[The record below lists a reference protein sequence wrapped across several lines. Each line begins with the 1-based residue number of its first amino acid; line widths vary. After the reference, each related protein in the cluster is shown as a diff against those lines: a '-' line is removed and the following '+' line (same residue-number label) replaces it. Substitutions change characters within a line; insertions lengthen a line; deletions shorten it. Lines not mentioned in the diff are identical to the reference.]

1 MPQERLPID
10 AVLPEL
16 VERLR
21 ANPAAVLRAPTGA
34 GKTTRVPPALLDA
47 GLARDKAVVMLEPR
61 RLAARAAARR
71 IAFERGV
78 ELGGEVGY
86 HVRFE
91 RKASRATR
99 ILVVTEGLLVR
110 MLQDDPFLEDFGA
123 VVFDE
128 FHERNL
134 QTDLALALVRRV
146 QQEARPELKLVVM
159 SATIATR
166 PVAAW
171 LGGAPVVE
179 SEGRLFPVEVEYE
192 PEEDDRPL
200 PTRVASAAQ
209 RALAAGSGDVLCFLP
224 GVGEIRRAREELEAR
239 AARLGA
245 RVLELY
251 GDLPAEQQDEVL
263 RPSAGRKLVL
273 ATNVAETSVTIA
285 GVTAVVD
292 SGFARV
298 LRYDPGVGLDRLEL
312 ERISRASA
320 EQRAGRAGRTQPGRC
335 LRLWTERV
343 QRSLRVEEEPEV
355 ARVDL
360 AGPVLQLVSFG
371 EPDVFRFAWFEAPP
385 RAALERA
392 LELLRELGALELRST
407 DGVASLTRIGRD
419 LARLP
424 VHPRIGRLLLE
435 GAARD
440 VLEEAALA
448 AALLEERDP
457 FLRRPGG
464 RAASRH
470 RSDSDTWDRILALED
485 FERSGTSSSLVG
497 ELNRGAANFVLR
509 ARDALLAD
517 AERRTGTRAQGPG
530 EELEFRRALLSAY
543 PDRVVRRRAG
553 EPQRGVLVG
562 GRGVRLA
569 DESAVH
575 DGELYV
581 AVEIDAGRAGERSE
595 ALVRQASRIEREWL
609 PRELIQTGVETGF
622 DEASGRVTGWKRT
635 RFLDLVLDEVQSN
648 VSEEDAAREL
658 AAAAAR
664 DLPRALGLEREEV
677 ASWLARVRSLALWMP
692 ESGLPA
698 LDEARF
704 AEWLP
709 EICTGARSFEDLR
722 RFDLVGFLRGKLG
735 WKLAQFVDA
744 EAPERLAV
752 PTGSQIRLRYEPGKP
767 PVLAVRIQEVFGLAR
782 TPRVAGGRIKVL
794 LHLLAPN
801 YRPQQVTDDL
811 ESFWNGA
818 YFEVRKD
825 LRARYPKHSWPE
837 DPWNAPPQRKG
848 GRRS

>member
-1 MPQERLPID
+1 MPRERLPID
-10 AVLPEL
+10 EVLPQL

-21 ANPAAVLRAPTGA
+21 DNSALVLRAPTGA
-34 GKTTRVPPALLDA
+34 GKTTRVPPAILDA
-47 GLARDKAVVMLEPR
+47 GLAGDKAVVMLEPR
-61 RLAARAAARR
+61 RIAARAAARR
-71 IAFERGV
+71 IAFERGT

-91 RKASRATR
+91 RKASHATR

-110 MLQDDPFLEDFGA
+110 LLQDDPFLELAGA

-128 FHERNL
+128 FHERSL
-134 QTDLALALVRRV
+134 HTDLALALVRRV
-146 QQEARPELKLVVM
+146 QQDARPDLKIVVM
-159 SATIATR
+159 SATIATA
-166 PVAAW
+166 PVAEW

-179 SEGRLFPVEVEYE
+179 SEGRLFPVVIEYAS
-192 PEEDDRPL
+192 EEDDRPL
-200 PTRVASAAQ
+200 PAQVAGAAL
-209 RALAAGSGDVLCFLP
+209 RAFGSSSGDVLAFLP
-224 GVGEIRRAREELEAR
+224 GVGEIRRAREELEGR

-263 RPSAGRKLVL
+263 RPSAQRKLVL

-292 SGFARV
+292 SGMARV

-320 EQRAGRAGRTQPGRC
+320 DQRAGRAGRTQPGSC
-335 LRLWTERV
+335 VRLWTERV
-343 QRSLRVEEEPEV
+343 QRSLRAEEEPEIR
-355 ARVDL
+355 RVDL
-360 AGPVLQLVSFG
+360 AGPVLQLFSFG
-371 EPDVFRFAWFEAPP
+371 EQDPFAFPWFEAPP

-392 LELLRELGALELRST
+392 LELLRELGALERQGLSP
-407 DGVASLTRIGRD
+407 IGRA

-424 VHPRIGRLLLE
+424 VHPRIGRLLLA
-435 GAARD
+435 GAELE

-448 AALLEERDP
+448 GALIGERDP

-464 RAASRH
+464 RGASRH

-485 FERSGTSSSLVG
+485 FERNGSGSSLVG
-497 ELNRGAANFVLR
+497 ELNRGAASFVLR
-509 ARDALLAD
+509 ARDALLRD
-517 AERRTGTRAQGPG
+517 TERQTGARAVRQG
-530 EELEFRRALLSAY
+530 EELAFRRALLAAY

-553 EPQRGVLVG
+553 EPQRGLLVG
-562 GRGVRLA
+562 GRGVKLA

-581 AVEIDAGRAGERSE
+581 AVEIDAGRAGERAE

-609 PRELIQTGVETGF
+609 PQELLRTAVETEF
-622 DEASGRVTGWKRT
+622 DAQSEKVVGWKRT

-648 VSEEDAAREL
+648 VPEEDAAREL
-658 AAAAAR
+658 ALAAAR
-664 DLPRALGLEREEV
+664 DLPRALALQRDEV
-677 ASWLARVRSLALWMP
+677 AAYLARVRSLAQWMP

-698 LDEARF
+698 LDEAQL
-704 AEWLP
+704 ASWLP
-709 EICTGARSFEDLR
+709 EICLGKRSFEELR
-722 RFDLVGFLRGKLG
+722 KSDLVEFLRGKLG
-735 WKLAQFVDA
+735 WKLAQLVET
-744 EAPERLAV
+744 EAPERISV
-752 PTGSQIRLRYEPGKP
+752 PSGSQIRLDYEPGKP
-767 PVLAVRIQEVFGLAR
+767 PVLAVRIQEVFGLAQ
-782 TPRVAGGRIKVL
+782 TPRVAAGRVRVL

-801 YRPQQVTDDL
+801 HRPQQVTDDL
-811 ESFWNGA
+811 ESFWSKA

-848 GRRS
+848 RPRNA

>member
-1 MPQERLPID
+1 MPRERLPID
-10 AVLPEL
+10 EVLPQLCEA
-16 VERLR
+16 LR
-21 ANPAAVLRAPTGA
+21 GNSAVVLRAPTGA
-34 GKTTRVPPALLDA
+34 GKTTRVPPAILDA
-47 GLARDKAVVMLEPR
+47 GLAGGKAVVMLEPR
-61 RLAARAAARR
+61 RIAARAAARR
-71 IAFERGV
+71 IAFERGT

-91 RKASRATR
+91 RKASRGTR

-110 MLQDDPFLEDFGA
+110 MLQDDPFLADFGA

-128 FHERNL
+128 FHERSL
-134 QTDLALALVRRV
+134 HTDLALALVRRV
-146 QQEARPELKLVVM
+146 QQDARPDLKLVVM
-159 SATIATR
+159 SATIATA
-166 PVAAW
+166 PIAEW
-171 LGGAPVVE
+171 LGPAPVVE
-179 SEGRLFPVEVEYE
+179 SEGRLFPVGSEYLLE
-192 PEEDDRPL
+192 DDDRPL
-200 PTRVASAAQ
+200 PAQVAGAAL
-209 RALAAGSGDVLCFLP
+209 RTLGTTSGDVLCFFP
-224 GVGEIRRAREELEAR
+224 GVGEIRRAREELEGR
-239 AARLGA
+239 ASRSGA

-263 RPSAGRKLVL
+263 RPSSQRKIVL

-292 SGFARV
+292 SGMARV

-320 EQRAGRAGRTQPGRC
+320 EQRAGRAGRTQPGTC

-343 QRSLRVEEEPEV
+343 QRSLRAEEEPEIR
-355 ARVDL
+355 RVDL
-360 AGPVLQLVSFG
+360 TGPVLQLFSFG
-371 EPDVFRFAWFEAPP
+371 EQDPFAFPWFEAPP

-392 LELLRELGALELRST
+392 LELLRELGALERGGLSAT
-407 DGVASLTRIGRD
+407 GRA

-435 GAARD
+435 GAQRG

-448 AALLEERDP
+448 GALIGERDP
-457 FLRRPGG
+457 FLRRPGPP
-464 RAASRH
+464 RASRH

-485 FERSGTSSSLVG
+485 FERRGTGASLVG
-497 ELNRGAANFVLR
+497 DLNRGAASFVLR
-509 ARDALLAD
+509 ARDALLRD
-517 AERRTGTRAQGPG
+517 AERQTGTRAEGPG
-530 EELEFRRALLSAY
+530 DELAFRRALLAAY

-581 AVEIDAGRAGERSE
+581 AVEIDAGRAGERAE

-609 PRELIQTGVETGF
+609 PQELLRSAVETAF
-622 DEASGRVTGWKRT
+622 DAQSEKVVGWKRT
-635 RFLDLVLDEVQSN
+635 RYLDLVLDEVQSN
-648 VSEEDAAREL
+648 VSEDEAAREL
-658 AAAAAR
+658 ALAAVR
-664 DLPRALGLEREEV
+664 DVPRALGLERAEV
-677 ASWLARVRSLALWMP
+677 AAYLARVRSLAQWMP
-692 ESGLPA
+692 ETGLPP
-698 LDEARF
+698 LDEAQL
-704 AEWLP
+704 ASWLP
-709 EICTGARSFEDLR
+709 EICSGKRSFEELR
-722 RFDLVGFLRGKLG
+722 KGNLVEFLRGKLG
-735 WKLAQFVDA
+735 WKLAQLVDT
-744 EAPERLAV
+744 EAPERMGV
-752 PTGSQIRLRYEPGKP
+752 PSGSQIRLDYEPGKP
-767 PVLAVRIQEVFGLAR
+767 PVLAVRIQEVFGLSD
-782 TPRVAGGRIKVL
+782 TPRVAGGRVCVL

-811 ESFWNGA
+811 KSFWSKA

-848 GRRS
+848 GRRNE